1 MKKIITILLVTIMI
15 GGLVLA
21 EETEQE
27 PVAVTDR
34 VTETSSNSRYRS
46 L

>member
-1 MKKIITILLVTIMI
+1 MKKIIAILLVTIMI

-21 EETEQE
+21 TEQP

-34 VTETSSNSRYRS
+34 VMETSSNSRYRS